1 MSASAQDRAA
11 QEKQEQ
17 KLPRHERKVRDARR
31 EVEARVEDLR
41 TAMGREFKWL
51 PLGRAWT
58 LPLVGVACGL
68 VMAFGRTRNREKAG
82 MSGRKTDD
90 TD

>member
-1 MSASAQDRAA
+1 MSDATRKN
-11 QEKQEQ
+11 EP

-41 TAMGREFKWL
+41 AAIDREFKWM
-51 PLGRAWT
+51 PRGKAWT

-68 VMAFGRTRNREKAG
+68 VMALG
-82 MSGRKTDD
+82 GRKDRRNGGSAPRRVD
-90 TD
+90 SGD